1 MHAFHSLNW
10 SEIIVV
16 YHRFSFLFLTR
27 SMERSSFRYRI
38 RNEMKILQSVIQN
51 LCDLFQ
57 NLNVIL
63 PP

>member
-1 MHAFHSLNW
+1 
-10 SEIIVV
+10 
-16 YHRFSFLFLTR
+16 
-27 SMERSSFRYRI
+27 MERSSFRYRI